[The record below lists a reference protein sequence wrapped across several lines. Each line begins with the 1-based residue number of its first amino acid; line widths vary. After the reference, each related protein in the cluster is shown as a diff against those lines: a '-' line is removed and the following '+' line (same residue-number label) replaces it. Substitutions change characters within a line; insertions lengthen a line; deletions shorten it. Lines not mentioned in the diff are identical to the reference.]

1 MAELAPDRR
10 IVVAVSGASGS
21 TYALHLL
28 QALRAAPG
36 VKTHLVVSSNGWR
49 TIAHE
54 LRLTARDFSQHADV
68 VHDALDVGAAIA
80 SGSFRCGGMVVA
92 PCSMRTLAA
101 IAHGLS
107 DNLLTRAADVMLKER
122 RRVVL
127 LARETPLHLV
137 HLRNMQAVTEMG
149 AIVMPPVPAFYI
161 RPQSLDEVV
170 AHTVS
175 RVLDLLDIPH
185 ELSRRWDGCVGAAEG

>member
-1 MAELAPDRR
+1 
-10 IVVAVSGASGS
+10 
-21 TYALHLL
+21 
-28 QALRAAPG
+28 
-36 VKTHLVVSSNGWR
+36 
-49 TIAHE
+49 
-54 LRLTARDFSQHADV
+54 
-68 VHDALDVGAAIA
+68 
-80 SGSFRCGGMVVA
+80 MVVA

-185 ELSRRWDGCVGAAEG
+185 ELSQRWDGCVAAAEG